1 MVIETRASG
10 HNVRRILEACVTCRP
25 HLFYQLDSIL
35 LLQEGSSCGEGQGSL
50 LALQPTSG
58 SCDGLWHAREFY
70 YNKKSHESS
79 VPVEPKEPALI
90 FLDAEFQ
97 AKVIAYAHRASSHFH
112 TAAQMIREK
121 VLPLLPDLTKELST
135 FSGECST
142 RKRIAEAREKSWIPF
157 FAQDLAWGKKDNITW
172 KISEIEGL
180 LKDIQAGETLLHSLP
195 AILES
200 LSAHFLQ
207 LSKLKGRDL
216 DAMGYSSLD
225 ALRSLLKDRSACHNL
240 FDGMVKMWDLSMMEL
255 GTVKL
260 LYPPRTK
267 DHP

>member
-1 MVIETRASG
+1 MATMYDESWRLA
-10 HNVRRILEACVTCRP
+10 
-25 HLFYQLDSIL
+25 
-35 LLQEGSSCGEGQGSL
+35 L
-50 LALQPTSG
+50 LANHISFINWTLYLFFRKDRHAEKVKAAFWPFNQHLDRAMEEFS
-58 SCDGLWHAREFY
+58 DGLWHAREFY
-70 YNKKSHESS
+70 YNKKSRTSS

-97 AKVIAYAHRASSHFH
+97 ARLIAYAHRASSRFH

-135 FSGECST
+135 FSDECST
-142 RKRIAEAREKSWIPF
+142 RKRIAEAREKSWIPS
-157 FAQDLAWGKKDNITW
+157 FAQDLAWGKKDQMTW

-180 LKDIQAGETLLHSLP
+180 LKDIQAGETLLHNLP

-200 LSAHFLQ
+200 LSAHFLR
-207 LSKLKGRDL
+207 LSKLKGKDL
-216 DAMGYSSLD
+216 DAMGYSSLN
-225 ALRSLLKDRSACHNL
+225 ALHSLLKDRSVCLNL
-240 FDGMVKMWDLSMMEL
+240 FNGMYKMWDLSMMEL